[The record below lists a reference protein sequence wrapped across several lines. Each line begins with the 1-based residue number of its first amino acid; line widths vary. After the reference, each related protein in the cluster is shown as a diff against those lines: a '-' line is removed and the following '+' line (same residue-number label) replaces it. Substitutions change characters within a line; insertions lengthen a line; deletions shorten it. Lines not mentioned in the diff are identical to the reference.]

1 MGGYGIS
8 LLHLSYFYYLYLS
21 LLAKMRAVEQRNNLI
36 SAPKPQQEIFLI
48 YLKLSYEIIS
58 VVFIKLFK
66 ISFPKPHPLSRKLYN
81 QELLSFTQMLGDSL
95 FFHQEI
101 FRQSKYSICS
111 IASLFRHQY
120 YEEKQHIQFS
130 ILVQSIM
137 FILWSFNFFFKC
149 LNIIMLLMFKFLTC
163 GKTNPKNYSNFF
175 PQ

>member
-81 QELLSFTQMLGDSL
+81 QELLSFTQMFSVAV
-95 FFHQEI
+95 
-101 FRQSKYSICS
+101 SKKNCLRETVS
-111 IASLFRHQY
+111 
-120 YEEKQHIQFS
+120 FS
-130 ILVQSIM
+130 IKRFLDNRNIAYARQHHYFGISITRK
-137 FILWSFNFFFKC
+137 SNTFNLAFWFNLSCYFMV
-149 LNIIMLLMFKFLTC
+149 I
-163 GKTNPKNYSNFF
+163 
-175 PQ
+175 

>member
-95 FFHQEI
+95 FPSRDFQTIEI
-101 FRQSKYSICS
+101 QHMLDSITISALVLRGKATHS
-111 IASLFRHQY
+111 I
-120 YEEKQHIQFS
+120 QHSGS
-130 ILVQSIM
+130 IYHVYFMVI
-137 FILWSFNFFFKC
+137 
-149 LNIIMLLMFKFLTC
+149 
-163 GKTNPKNYSNFF
+163 
-175 PQ
+175 